1 MVIPV
6 PPLIAA
12 EALFGVG
19 GFALSSMTSA
29 VAGLYGV
36 ASDLNDFLN
45 SHIKEM
51 QSSANA
57 TIASTGRI
65 LEMAKYG
72 FGLGYLSSVVVIA
85 AGQLLLGNSLSAITT
100 VATAATLSNPIAMT
114 CGAVGAILYG
124 WNALSDEQKNAMLDK
139 LTHGLDIGVELIKSI
154 ISFVIG
160 KAKELLSSQAL
171 KDFKAFISD
180 KAALFGRS
188 LSDVT
193 HLTVDVL
200 SDAAT
205 SVKKGAELAI
215 SSAVKVTGEAS
226 ARVGES
232 MADLSKTAGHAIDQT
247 GEAAKQVLESGKA
260 VVRRARGQKSDT
272 LEP

>member
-6 PPLIAA
+6 PPLLAA
-12 EALFGVG
+12 KALAGVG
-19 GFALSSMTSA
+19 GFAFSSMAKA

-45 SHIKEM
+45 EHIQEM
-51 QSSANA
+51 QSSANT

-72 FGLGYLSSVVVIA
+72 FGLGYLSSVAIIA
-85 AGQLLLGNSLSAITT
+85 VGQLLLGNPLSVIST

-124 WNALSDEQKNAMLDK
+124 WSALSDEERNEMLDK
-139 LTHGLDIGVELIKSI
+139 LAHGLDIGVELIKSI

-160 KAKELLSSQAL
+160 KAKELLNSQTL
-171 KDFKAFISD
+171 KDFKDFIAD
-180 KAALFGRS
+180 NAALFGRN

-193 HLTVDVL
+193 HLAIDVL
-200 SDAAT
+200 SDAAS
-205 SVKKGAELAI
+205 SVMKHAETLLA
-215 SSAVKVTGEAS
+215 STVKVTGDAS
-226 ARVGES
+226 AKVGES
-232 MADLSKTAGHAIDQT
+232 MADLSKAAGDAIDHT
-247 GEAAKQVLESGKA
+247 GEAGKQVLESGKDA
-260 VVRRARGQKSDT
+260 LRRARGQKSDT